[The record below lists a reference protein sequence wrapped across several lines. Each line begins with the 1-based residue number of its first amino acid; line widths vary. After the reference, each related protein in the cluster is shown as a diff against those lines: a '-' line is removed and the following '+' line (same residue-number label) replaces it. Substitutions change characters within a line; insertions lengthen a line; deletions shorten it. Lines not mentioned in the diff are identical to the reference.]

1 MTSAPRE
8 RAAFDET
15 PCNRLFG
22 FELLESTDGLARMRL
37 PIRGEFLQ
45 EEHRVHGGVIAALA
59 DTCAVYALK
68 PGLSAGTA
76 MTSIELK
83 INFLRPAVS
92 AGAPL
97 TAVARTVRRGARVG
111 VCDVEVYQQDHL
123 VAKGLFTYLFFER
136 R

>member
-1 MTSAPRE
+1 MTPGARE
-8 RAAFDET
+8 AAFDQA

-22 FELLESTDGLARMRL
+22 FELLESADGGARIRL
-37 PIRGEFLQ
+37 PIRDEFLQ
-45 EEHRVHGGVIAALA
+45 EERRVHGGVITALA

-68 PGLSAGTA
+68 PGLPPGTA

-83 INFLRPAVS
+83 INFLHPVVS
-92 AGAPL
+92 AGEPL
-97 TAVARTVRRGARVG
+97 TAIARTVRRGARVG
-111 VCDVEVYQQDHL
+111 VCDVDVYQQDQL